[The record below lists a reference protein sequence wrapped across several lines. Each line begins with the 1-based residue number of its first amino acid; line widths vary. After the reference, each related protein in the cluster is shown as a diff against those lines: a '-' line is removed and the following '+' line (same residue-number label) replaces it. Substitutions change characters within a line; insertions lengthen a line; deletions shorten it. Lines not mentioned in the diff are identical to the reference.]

1 MYTFGGKQI
10 NSNFHRDKMGSRVGT
25 DTVYCPLPALLL
37 WPTKHHLISPS
48 FLQGFSSWLT
58 VNISRTSV
66 PNSWILNMHTD
77 DLIPGIP
84 SLAGLSPPASATH
97 SHAHTVVTHSP
108 DGYLTT
114 SLSSNPQHLHLPS
127 PGLTLL
133 PASVRK
139 LRQPEEDFQR
149 LFIHIYWGTDIDSH
163 ILYFSRHYCSWNP
176 CSFLKASPPFLYQI
190 PLLSSSFKE
199 INCSR
204 HSPLFLLKWNWN
216 FPPYWVIPSSNQHS
230 HMLLFLSSKKKT
242 QTTFSWAYFIP

>member
-1 MYTFGGKQI
+1 
-10 NSNFHRDKMGSRVGT
+10 MGSRVGT

-66 PNSWILNMHTD
+66 PNSWILNTHTD
-77 DLIPGIP
+77 DLNPGIP

-97 SHAHTVVTHSP
+97 SHAQTVVTHSP

-114 SLSSNPQHLHLPS
+114 SLSSNPQHLPHLPF

-133 PASVRK
+133 SASVRK

-149 LFIHIYWGTDIDSH
+149 LFIHIYWCTDIDSH
-163 ILYFSRHYCSWNP
+163 IRYFSRHYRSWNP
-176 CSFLKASPPFLYQI
+176 CSFPKTSPPFLYQI

-204 HSPLFLLKWNWN
+204 HSPLFPLKMKLKCPSLLGHTQQQSAFTYAIISFIKEKN
-216 FPPYWVIPSSNQHS
+216 
-230 HMLLFLSSKKKT
+230 